1 MKIYAD
7 ELRPGDVVA
16 HDGHTRRI
24 THVDRRDGWAW
35 PIAVDGSGWAIA
47 LDHRLIDVHPHRGVS
62 ARRRRAGCSTVR
74 LRRPCPSGGW
84 ASVDDASERRDCTV
98 C

>member
-1 MKIYAD
+1 MKGRDAMMKIYAD

-24 THVDRRDGWAW
+24 TDVDRRAGWAW

-47 LDHRLIDVHPHRGVS
+47 LDHRLIDVHVDAARLPHQLGDAPHRRIGVLS
-62 ARRRRAGCSTVR
+62 STAR
-74 LRRPCPSGGW
+74 P
-84 ASVDDASERRDCTV
+84 D
-98 C
+98 